1 MVSSLHPLDP
11 LTADEISQA
20 VAIVRKTRALTDG
33 TLFVRVCLHEPPKE
47 TVLGFQEGQP
57 LDR

>member
-1 MVSSLHPLDP
+1 MIHPLDP